1 MNKLVASFVGAAVA
15 AVAMAGAAVADPI
28 VMKVGYGSPGELT
41 LPGASLTAGLKAM
54 DNFLQAQSHGEL
66 KLEIHPN
73 GELGNARSMVESAQT
88 GAIQMV
94 GTYASIMV
102 PFAPEVGV
110 TQIPYIF
117 DSNFTAWKVAQGPF
131 GQELS
136 DVVLKKT
143 GLRVLGWVDG
153 AGFREIYTDKPIQ
166 SAADLKGMTMR
177 VPENPG
183 LLAMFRAW
191 GSKTVTITWDE
202 IYTGLQSGMAQ
213 GCDTELYSMYSKK
226 LYEVNPYV
234 TMTNHSFNY
243 HVLMINDAFFQSLSP
258 ENQKL
263 LLQASDLFA
272 RVANAQSEMSS
283 LVVKETLEANGAKF
297 YYPTAAQLEE
307 FKNLAQQPYID
318 TIVRKIGD
326 NGQEWVDKII
336 AAGKAAAG
344 EI

>member
-1 MNKLVASFVGAAVA
+1 MNKFVASFIGAAVA
-15 AVAMAGAAVADPI
+15 AVAMAGTAVADPI
-28 VMKVGYGSPGELT
+28 VMKVGYSSNGDLT

-54 DNFLQAQSHGEL
+54 QNYLDTESHGQL
-66 KLEIHPN
+66 KLEIYPN
-73 GELGNARSMVESAQT
+73 GQLGNARSMVESAQT
-88 GAIQMV
+88 GSIQMV

-102 PFAPEVGV
+102 PFVPEVGV

-117 DSNFTAWKVAQGPF
+117 DNNFTAWKVAQGSF
-131 GQELS
+131 GKELS

-153 AGFREIYTDKPIQ
+153 AGFREIYTDKPIK

-191 GSKTVTITWDE
+191 GAKTVTITWAE

-226 LYEVNPYV
+226 LYEVNPYI

-243 HVLMINDAFFQSLSP
+243 HLLMINDDFFQSLSP

-263 LLQASDLFA
+263 MLQASDLFA

-283 LVVKETLEANGAKF
+283 LVVKQALEDKGATF
-297 YYPTAAQLEE
+297 YYPTAEQLKE
-307 FKNLAQQPYID
+307 FKDLAQQPYID
-318 TIVRKIGD
+318 TIVRKIGAD
-326 NGQEWVDKII
+326 GQKWVDKIL